1 MYSALAGV
9 CKGII
14 ARAAFH
20 VYFTILS
27 RIKRKV
33 QILMDWDYFRGF
45 IIGAVVG
52 FLLTAVI
59 KVAGG

>member
-14 ARAAFH
+14 ARAVF
-20 VYFTILS
+20 FTILS